1 MKILAVLI
9 VLVLVASIAF
19 VFRPGFGSFERWLA
33 PNADL
38 WPKWQTQDAASK
50 AEIDHSEWSEF
61 LEKYLSQDEKGV
73 ALVDYG
79 AVTSADRTALDNYIQ
94 RLSDIQIAAH
104 NRGVQLA
111 YWINIYN
118 ALSVQVVLD
127 NYPVESIRD
136 IKISPGLFDLGPW
149 GKALVTIDGEP
160 LTLNDIEHRI
170 LRPIWRDPRLH
181 YVLNCASIGC
191 PNLGGSAYSAGGI
204 EADLDTA
211 ARDYVNSDRGVR
223 VVDGQISVSK
233 IYDWFVEDFGGTE
246 QAVLEHLSIYAG
258 PELDAQLASIGGIS
272 GQHYDWALN
281 GAVR

>member
-1 MKILAVLI
+1 MKILAALVALLLI
-9 VLVLVASIAF
+9 ASIAF
-19 VFRPGFGSFERWLA
+19 VFRPGFGSFERWFA

-38 WPKWQTQDAASK
+38 WPKWQAHDAASK
-50 AEIDHSEWSEF
+50 ADIDHGEWSGF
-61 LEKYLSQDEKGV
+61 LEKYVSQNEKGV

-79 AVTSADRTALDNYIQ
+79 AVTSADRVPLDNYIR
-94 RLSDIQIAAH
+94 RLSNIQISAH
-104 NRGVQLA
+104 NRDVQLA

-118 ALSVQVVLD
+118 TLTVQLVLD
-127 NYPVESIRD
+127 NFPVASIRD
-136 IKISPGLFDLGPW
+136 IKISPGLFDRGPW
-149 GKALVTIDGEP
+149 DKALVTIDGER

-191 PNLGGSAYSAGGI
+191 PNLGGTAYSADQI
-204 EADLDTA
+204 EEQLDTA
-211 ARDYVNSDRGVR
+211 ARDYVNSDRGVS

-246 QAVLEHLSIYAG
+246 QGVLEHLSIYAG
-258 PELDAQLASIGGIS
+258 PELDAQLVSIGGIS